1 MRLRDISINNLRRR
15 KGKVLFLILG
25 LTIGITTVVA
35 LVSITRMMNEDLS
48 NKLDEFGANILV
60 IPRSDDFSLSYG
72 GLNVGGVSVDTQT
85 LKDSDIQKIRQIE
98 VRENISTVSPKLIGV
113 VEVEGKKA
121 LLTGVLFREEVRL
134 KKWWKVHGDIPK
146 SRDEILLGNEIAVK
160 LFKSTNDSLTI
171 NGKRVRVSGMLEE
184 TGSQDDFLIF
194 GDLGFVQEALE
205 KPGALSLIEVSAF
218 CISCPIE
225 EIVRQISK
233 GLPHAKVTAIKQ
245 TLQTKME
252 ALDHFKKFSVG
263 LSVIVLLIGGLIVF
277 TNMMASVNE
286 RKREIGIFRAIGF
299 RKSHVIKIVFSEAFI
314 VGLIGGVAG
323 YLLGLG
329 VSVLLGPV
337 LTGIKG
343 GGIFIDP
350 VLAVGV
356 VLLSVTMGILSSIYP
371 AVHASKMDPTMALR
385 AL

>member
-113 VEVEGKKA
+113 VEVEGKKV

-194 GDLGFVQEALE
+194 GDLGFVQEALK

-350 VLAVGV
+350 VLAAGV

-371 AVHASKMDPTMALR
+371 AVHASKMDPTTALR